1 MDADRDVVFEGVKG
15 FVKFESETACKH
27 LLKEIPA
34 LLVISPRVQWR
45 QIGLWKCKSKTKR

>member
-15 FVKFESETACKH
+15 FVKFESETACKC

-34 LLVISPRVQWR
+34 LLVISLRVQWR
-45 QIGLWKCKSKTKR
+45 QIGLWKRKSKTKR